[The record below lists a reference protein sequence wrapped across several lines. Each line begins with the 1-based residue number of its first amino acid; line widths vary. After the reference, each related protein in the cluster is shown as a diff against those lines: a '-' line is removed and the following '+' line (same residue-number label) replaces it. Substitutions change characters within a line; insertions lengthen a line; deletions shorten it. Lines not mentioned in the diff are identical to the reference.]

1 MKQLDL
7 IRDVLDKQVVDREGT
22 KMGRVDGVVIELR
35 DGEPPRVAALEMGFV
50 TLARRLH
57 PRAERWLEALRERWS
72 VRRTARFRPA
82 WEKVIDVTT
91 HHVQLDVEDQE
102 TPAFD
107 WERWLRFHVVSKI
120 PGEKEKDK

>member
-7 IRDVLDKQVVDREGT
+7 LRDVLDKQVVDRDET
-22 KMGRVDGVVIELR
+22 KMGRVDGIVLELR

-57 PRAERWLEALRERWS
+57 PRAEAWLEALRKRFS

-82 WEKVIDVTT
+82 WEKVLDVTT
-91 HHVQLDVEDQE
+91 EHVQLDVDLEK
-102 TPAFD
+102 TPVID
-107 WERWLRFHVVSKI
+107 WERWLRVHVVAKV
-120 PGEKEKDK
+120 PGEKEER